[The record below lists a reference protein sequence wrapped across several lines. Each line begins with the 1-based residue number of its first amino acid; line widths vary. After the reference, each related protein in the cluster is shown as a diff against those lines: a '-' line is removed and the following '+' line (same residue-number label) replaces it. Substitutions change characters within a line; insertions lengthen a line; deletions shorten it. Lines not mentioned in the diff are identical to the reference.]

1 MIIAADV
8 TWQERCS
15 KFRCLVVHDRG
26 EPSSTQF
33 CNRSLP
39 LGLVV
44 DTVQGSLQRGLW
56 PLSGAFQKSVIV
68 VYFGSVSLS
77 DCQEIEEGIQ
87 PGNVYTLCFWS
98 ASRFLDLMGATC
110 LHVRMQFS
118 FRYTFE
124 MLSCR

>member
-1 MIIAADV
+1 M
-8 TWQERCS
+8 
-15 KFRCLVVHDRG
+15 
-26 EPSSTQF
+26 
-33 CNRSLP
+33 
-39 LGLVV
+39 
-44 DTVQGSLQRGLW
+44 
-56 PLSGAFQKSVIV
+56 IV

-118 FRYTFE
+118 FTPQKKQLQSATIGKLVSQAKFAQGSTYRSDTSAASYFAVQ
-124 MLSCR
+124 LFG